1 MLARA
6 DGWLLGQRASPGTPQ
21 VSDADGSRKREAK
34 GREEGEFTA
43 APADCGLGVRS
54 GKVQCGVD
62 AEWDFGG

>member
-21 VSDADGSRKREAK
+21 VSDADGSRKREVK
-34 GREEGEFTA
+34 GREEGEFTV

-54 GKVQCGVD
+54 GKIQCSMD